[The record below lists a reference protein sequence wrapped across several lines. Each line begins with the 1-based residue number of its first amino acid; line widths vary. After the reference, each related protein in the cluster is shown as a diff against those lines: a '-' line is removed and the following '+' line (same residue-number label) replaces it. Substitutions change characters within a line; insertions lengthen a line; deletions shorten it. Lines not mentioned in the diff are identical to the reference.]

1 MATVSRTYMTDDLDG
16 SEASETVRF
25 NAEGV
30 ELEIDLSAENATR
43 LRNNLQRFI
52 DAATPVKAKSAPAKR
67 TRGKAAAVKTNRE
80 LVGEIRRW
88 ADEVGIAVSSRG
100 RLSSDLVDKYN
111 AAH

>member
-52 DAATPVKAKSAPAKR
+52 DAATPVKAKCGPVKR
-67 TRGKAAAVKTNRE
+67 TRGKAAAVATSRQDTQD
-80 LVGEIRRW
+80 IRVW
-88 ADEVGIAVSSRG
+88 AKAAGLAVSPRG
-100 RLSSDLVDKYN
+100 RISLAVKD
-111 AAH
+111 AFEAR